1 MNKLDPNV
9 LFARIVTDIP
19 AELHEY
25 LFVTGSLAAAYH
37 FQAQLEGRA
46 VNTKDADL
54 VVHPAGNVTSC
65 RGMAEKLLGAGW
77 VRTEDCY
84 PRPTPQPEDELRAI
98 RLYPPNSHDYFIEFL
113 NLPDRDQQIPKRWLP
128 IELSDGWYGLPS
140 FRFMALTS
148 VGRLRSESGL
158 EYAAPPMMALSNMLS
173 HPEIGTARIESGAM
187 KGILRSAK
195 DLGRVLALAVLA
207 GRDGTAAWVEQ
218 WMVGLQQCFPDE
230 WKLLAAQ
237 AGHGLRDL
245 LGDEAALDEARV
257 TTDIGLLS
265 GRSTTSEQLRIAG
278 ERLLVDV
285 IEPLEQAAS

>member
-9 LFARIVTDIP
+9 LFARIISDIP
-19 AELHEY
+19 SELHEH
-25 LFVTGSLAAAYH
+25 LFVTGSLAAAYQ

-65 RGMAEKLLGAGW
+65 RGMAERLLSTGW

-84 PRPTPQPEDELRAI
+84 YRPTPQPEDELRAI
-98 RLYPPNSHDYFIEFL
+98 RLYPPNSQDYFIEFL

-140 FRFMALTS
+140 FRFMALTG
-148 VGRLRSESGL
+148 VGRLRSKSGL
-158 EYAAPPMMALSNMLS
+158 EYAAPPMMALSNLLS
-173 HPEIGTARIESGAM
+173 HPEIGTARIESGTM

-207 GRDGTAAWVEQ
+207 GREGTVAWVEQ
-218 WMVGLQQCFPDE
+218 WLAGLQQCFPGE

-237 AGHGLRDL
+237 AGRGLRDL
-245 LGDEAALDEARV
+245 LDDEAALDEARV

-265 GRSTTSEQLRIAG
+265 GRSTTREQLRIAG
-278 ERLLVDV
+278 ERLVADV